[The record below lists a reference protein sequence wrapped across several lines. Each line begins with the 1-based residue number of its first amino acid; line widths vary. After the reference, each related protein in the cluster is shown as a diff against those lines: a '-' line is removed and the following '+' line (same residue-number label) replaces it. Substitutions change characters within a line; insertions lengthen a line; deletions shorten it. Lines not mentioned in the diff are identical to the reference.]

1 MCSNPRA
8 KRGEQ
13 SSYDD
18 PPKYQQYR
26 KLGGIINENDYDSA
40 LLRAK
45 SATTLDK
52 TRTAQAE
59 HVARFAGIELHN
71 AGDVLDP
78 ITALYGILRADI
90 RPEKVR
96 HHHSQMCDQRLFAEA
111 LRMLGNVDALNKL
124 IRAHPHISFVH
135 EQRDV
140 K

>member
-1 MCSNPRA
+1 M
-8 KRGEQ
+8 
-13 SSYDD
+13 SS

-45 SATTLDK
+45 SATTLDIALI
-52 TRTAQAE
+52 RQSE
-59 HVARFAGIELHN
+59 IIARVAGIELYN
-71 AGDVLDP
+71 TEDDLDP

>member
-1 MCSNPRA
+1 M
-8 KRGEQ
+8 
-13 SSYDD
+13 SS

-26 KLGGIINENDYDSA
+26 ELGGIINEDDYNSA
-40 LLRAK
+40 LLRAE
-45 SATTLDK
+45 SATTLDIALI
-52 TRTAQAE
+52 RQSE
-59 HVARFAGIELHN
+59 IIARVAGIELYN
-71 AGDVLDP
+71 TEDDLDP
-78 ITALYGILRADI
+78 ITVLYGILRTDV

>member
-1 MCSNPRA
+1 M
-8 KRGEQ
+8 
-13 SSYDD
+13 
-18 PPKYQQYR
+18 
-26 KLGGIINENDYDSA
+26 
-40 LLRAK
+40 
-45 SATTLDK
+45 
-52 TRTAQAE
+52 
-59 HVARFAGIELHN
+59 
-71 AGDVLDP
+71 
-78 ITALYGILRADI
+78 RADI